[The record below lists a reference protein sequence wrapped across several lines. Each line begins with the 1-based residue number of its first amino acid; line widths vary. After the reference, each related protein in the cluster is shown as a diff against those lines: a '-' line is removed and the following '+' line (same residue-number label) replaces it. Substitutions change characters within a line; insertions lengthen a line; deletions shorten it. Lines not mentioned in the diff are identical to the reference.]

1 MNCLTEDVLR
11 RYADRELSTSEMDE
25 HLSAC
30 ERCRERLGELRERT
44 GRVHELLGVLAP
56 AGADPDPAR
65 AYARLASTIASAEPA
80 PPPRV
85 SLFRRTP
92 VWSAAAAV
100 CALVLLFTFSPARSW
115 GQRFLS
121 MLRVQKVAVV
131 PVDLQ
136 TVTAQLRGSGHQ
148 RLIAQFISDNV
159 VVTMKPAAPVAAAN
173 PQAASA
179 MAGFPVIAPSALGT
193 PQRIS
198 VTGEGAFQMTLDSA
212 RIQALFDAA
221 GRSDLQVPA
230 SVNGSLVAVHIPK
243 SVHMQFGNCSKT
255 NHVSSANCV
264 NFIQVPSPTVS
275 VPPSLNIA
283 ALAEA
288 GLQVAGMDAAQAQAF
303 SQSVD
308 WSSTLVI
315 PVPENAGSYETVP
328 VDGVN
333 GTLITSPPRPHSPG
347 GYGLIWVKDGIVY
360 SLAGGGSADTA
371 LAVAE
376 SLH

>member
-1 MNCLTEDVLR
+1 MNCPTEDVLR
-11 RYADRELSTSEMDE
+11 RYADRELSAPEMDE
-25 HLSAC
+25 HLGSC
-30 ERCRERLGELRERT
+30 DRCRRRLGEVRERT

-56 AGADPDPAR
+56 AGTDPDPAP
-65 AYARLASTIASAEPA
+65 AYARIASSIATAEPA
-80 PPPRV
+80 PPRRA
-85 SLFRRTP
+85 SFFRRPP
-92 VWSAAAAV
+92 VWSAAAAA
-100 CALVLLFTFSPARSW
+100 CALIFLFTFSPARSW
-115 GQRFLS
+115 GQRFLT

-136 TVTAQLRGSGHQ
+136 TVTAQLRGSGQ
-148 RLIAQFISDNV
+148 QKLIAQFISDNV
-159 VVTMKPAAPVAAAN
+159 VVTMKPGAPVTTATPEAAA
-173 PQAASA
+173 A
-179 MAGFPVIAPSALGT
+179 MAGFPAIALPALGT

-198 VTGEGAFQMTLDSA
+198 VTGEGAFQMTLDSS

-221 GRSDLQVPA
+221 GRSDLSVPA

-243 SVHMQFGNCSKT
+243 SVHMQYGTCSKAS
-255 NHVSSANCV
+255 HVPPAGCV
-264 NFIQVPSPTVS
+264 NFIQVPTPTVS

-315 PVPENAGSYETVP
+315 PIPENAGSHETVP

-333 GTLITSPPRPHSPG
+333 GTLISSLPRPHSPG
-347 GYGLIWVKDGIVY
+347 GYALIWVKNGIIY

-371 LAVAE
+371 LSVAE

>member
-1 MNCLTEDVLR
+1 MNCLSEDVLR
-11 RYADRELSTSEMDE
+11 RYADRELSSLEVDE
-25 HLSAC
+25 HLSSC
-30 ERCRERLGELRERT
+30 ERCRERLGELRNRTER
-44 GRVHELLGVLAP
+44 VQELLGVLAP
-56 AGADPDPAR
+56 AGGDPDPAR
-65 AYARLASTIASAEPA
+65 AYARLASAIASAEPE
-80 PPPRV
+80 PPRRV
-85 SLFRRTP
+85 SFLRRTP
-92 VWSAAAAV
+92 VWSAAAA
-100 CALVLLFTFSPARSW
+100 CALILVFTLSPARSW

-136 TVTAQLRGSGHQ
+136 TVTAQLRGSGHEK
-148 RLIAQFISDNV
+148 LLAQFISDNV
-159 VVTMKPAAPVAAAN
+159 VVTMKPGAPAIASS
-173 PQAASA
+173 PQNASA
-179 MAGFPVIAPSALGT
+179 MVGFPVTTLSALGT

-198 VTGEGAFQMTLDSA
+198 VTGEGAFQMTLDRS

-221 GRSDLQVPA
+221 GRSDLSVPL
-230 SVNGSLVAVHIPK
+230 SVDGSLVAVHIPK
-243 SVHMQFGNCSKT
+243 SVHMQYGNCSKT
-255 NHVSSANCV
+255 NHAPSANCV

-333 GTLITSPPRPHSPG
+333 GTLIASLPRPHSPG
-347 GYGLIWVKDGIVY
+347 GYALIWVKNGIIY

-371 LAVAE
+371 LNVAE

>member
-1 MNCLTEDVLR
+1 MNCLSEDMLR
-11 RYADRELSTSEMDE
+11 RYADREPSAPETGE
-25 HLSAC
+25 HLRCC
-30 ERCRERLGELRERT
+30 ERCRQRLGELSERT
-44 GRVHELLGVLAP
+44 DRVQKALGALMP
-56 AGADPDPAR
+56 EGESNPDPAR
-65 AYARLASTIASAEPA
+65 AYARLASAIASAEPA
-80 PPPRV
+80 PPRRV
-85 SLFRRTP
+85 SFFRRTP
-92 VWSAAAAV
+92 VWSAAAA
-100 CALVLLFTFSPARSW
+100 CAVILLFTLSPARSW
-115 GQRFLS
+115 GQKFLS
-121 MLRVQKVAVV
+121 MLRVQKVAIV

-148 RLIAQFISDNV
+148 KLIAQFISDNV
-159 VVTMKPAAPVAAAN
+159 VVTMKPGAPVTAAT
-173 PQAASA
+173 PQSASA
-179 MAGFPVIAPSALGT
+179 MAGFPVITLSALGA

-198 VTGEGAFQMTLDSA
+198 VTGEGGFQMTLDRS

-221 GRSDLQVPA
+221 GRSDISVPA

-243 SVHMQFGNCSKT
+243 SVHMQYGNCAKT
-255 NHVSSANCV
+255 NHAPSANCV

-275 VPPSLNIA
+275 VPPMLNIA

-333 GTLITSPPRPHSPG
+333 GTLIASQPRAQSPG
-347 GYGLIWVKDGIVY
+347 GYALIWVKNGIVY

-371 LAVAE
+371 LNVAE